1 MEYSTTPAEQNRC
14 LRLKLK
20 KHGICVAVKVRKTID
35 ILFEKCY
42 SITRFTRFTRFCEN
56 PLKVEDDWIKD
67 YAMEEGTYD
76 ITAVD

>member
-1 MEYSTTPAEQNRC
+1 M
-14 LRLKLK
+14 
-20 KHGICVAVKVRKTID
+20 KVGKTID

>member
-1 MEYSTTPAEQNRC
+1 MQRPQPHNEKF
-14 LRLKLK
+14 L
-20 KHGICVAVKVRKTID
+20 VAVKVRKTID

-42 SITRFTRFTRFCEN
+42 SITRFTRFCEN

-67 YAMEEGTYD
+67 YALEEGTYD

>member
-1 MEYSTTPAEQNRC
+1 M
-14 LRLKLK
+14 
-20 KHGICVAVKVRKTID
+20 KVRKTID

-42 SITRFTRFTRFCEN
+42 SITRFTRFCEN

-67 YAMEEGTYD
+67 YALEEGTYD